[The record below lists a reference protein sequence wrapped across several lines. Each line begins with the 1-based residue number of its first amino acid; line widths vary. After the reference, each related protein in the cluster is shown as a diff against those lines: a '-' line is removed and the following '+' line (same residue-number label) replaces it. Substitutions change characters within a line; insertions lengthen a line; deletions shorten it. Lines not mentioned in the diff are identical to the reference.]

1 MSTTVSTQK
10 AGRIDLNDIAIHL
23 PGKVRFEA
31 VRNITTTIAGGE
43 FVSII
48 GPSGC
53 GKSTL
58 LNAVAGYL
66 QPSSGRLRVDGKA
79 VSGPGSD
86 RGMVFQHHS
95 LLPWRTALDNVAFG
109 LKMSGVG
116 RRERRERAEEFLQ
129 LVGLKGFSDR
139 YPAQLSGGM
148 QQRVEIARV
157 LINNPRVVLMDEP
170 FGALDAQTRERM
182 QQLLL
187 DIWGRL
193 QPTVLFVW
201 GPGRILPV
209 RVTGLSITEKLY
221 DEFLNPT
228 HADGPAPLVEGVE
241 HVFFAELDA
250 HRTPACALGV
260 VPIERAVDAV
270 DGDLERNALLGP
282 ATHQLEGRAHDA
294 NQVSVVL
301 ARQVRLDGTAVLV
314 GCHSQTTSPPT
325 TRSVPVP

>member
-1 MSTTVSTQK
+1 MTVICENLLNPVTESNR
-10 AGRIDLNDIAIHL
+10 AVRIELSDISIHL

-31 VRNITTTIAGGE
+31 VRNITTTIGAGE

-66 QPSSGRLRVDGKA
+66 APSCGRLRVDGEA
-79 VSGPGSD
+79 VSGPGPD

-95 LLPWRTALDNVAFG
+95 LLPWRSAIDNVAFG

-116 RRERRERAEEFLQ
+116 RRERQERAEEFLH
-129 LVGLKGFSDR
+129 LVGLRGFSDR

-187 DIWGRL
+187 EIWGRL
-193 QPTVLFVW
+193 RPTVLFVTHDIDEALILSDRVLVMTHR
-201 GPGRILPV
+201 PGRIREEIVVNLPRPRPEDIIVTPEFIALKKRCLALVQDEVRKSLIGGLEAARIELPV
-209 RVTGLSITEKLY
+209 E
-221 DEFLNPT
+221 
-228 HADGPAPLVEGVE
+228 A
-241 HVFFAELDA
+241 
-250 HRTPACALGV
+250 
-260 VPIERAVDAV
+260 
-270 DGDLERNALLGP
+270 
-282 ATHQLEGRAHDA
+282 
-294 NQVSVVL
+294 
-301 ARQVRLDGTAVLV
+301 
-314 GCHSQTTSPPT
+314 
-325 TRSVPVP
+325 

>member
-1 MSTTVSTQK
+1 MNAITGKQVAPRAGTVELQHV
-10 AGRIDLNDIAIHL
+10 AIHL
-23 PGKVRFEA
+23 PGKEKFEA
-31 VRNITTTIAGGE
+31 VRNVSTTIRAGE

-66 QPSSGRLRVDGKA
+66 PPSSGTLLVDGET
-79 VSGPGSD
+79 VGGPGPD
-86 RGMVFQHHS
+86 RGMVFQHNS
-95 LLPWRTALDNVAFG
+95 LLPWRTALHNVAFG
-109 LKMSGVG
+109 LKMKGVAK
-116 RRERRERAEEFLQ
+116 RERLARAEEFLQ

-193 QPTVLFVW
+193 QPTVMFVTHDIDEALILSDRVLVMTHR
-201 GPGRILPV
+201 PGQIREEIIVDLPRPRPEEMIVSPAFITLKKRCLALVQEEVRRSLVGGLEAARIQLPV
-209 RVTGLSITEKLY
+209 E
-221 DEFLNPT
+221 
-228 HADGPAPLVEGVE
+228 LV
-241 HVFFAELDA
+241 
-250 HRTPACALGV
+250 
-260 VPIERAVDAV
+260 
-270 DGDLERNALLGP
+270 
-282 ATHQLEGRAHDA
+282 
-294 NQVSVVL
+294 
-301 ARQVRLDGTAVLV
+301 
-314 GCHSQTTSPPT
+314 
-325 TRSVPVP
+325 

>member
-1 MSTTVSTQK
+1 MTHTITAPAVTPATQ
-10 AGRIDLNDIAIHL
+10 AGRIELFDIAIHL

-31 VRNITTTIAGGE
+31 VRNITTTINAGE

-66 QPSSGRLRVDGKA
+66 APSSGNLLVDNEF

-95 LLPWRTALDNVAFG
+95 LLPWRTALENVAFG
-109 LKMSGVG
+109 LKMSGVP
-116 RRERRERAEEFLQ
+116 RRERLARAEEFLQ
-129 LVGLKGFSDR
+129 LVGLRGFSDR

-182 QQLLL
+182 QQLLMEV
-187 DIWGRL
+187 WGRL
-193 QPTVLFVW
+193 KPTVLFVTHDIDEALILSDRVLVMTHR
-201 GPGRILPV
+201 PGRIREEIVVDLPRPRPEEIIVSPEFIALKKRCLALVQDEVRKSLIGGLEAARIELPV
-209 RVTGLSITEKLY
+209 E
-221 DEFLNPT
+221 
-228 HADGPAPLVEGVE
+228 A
-241 HVFFAELDA
+241 
-250 HRTPACALGV
+250 
-260 VPIERAVDAV
+260 
-270 DGDLERNALLGP
+270 
-282 ATHQLEGRAHDA
+282 
-294 NQVSVVL
+294 
-301 ARQVRLDGTAVLV
+301 
-314 GCHSQTTSPPT
+314 
-325 TRSVPVP
+325 

>member
-1 MSTTVSTQK
+1 MTTFGTQK
-10 AGRIDLNDIAIHL
+10 AGRIELRDIAIHL
-23 PGKVRFEA
+23 PGKQRFEA
-31 VRNITTTIAGGE
+31 VRNIGTTIAGGE

-66 QPSSGRLRVDGKA
+66 KPSSGRLHVDGEA

-116 RRERRERAEEFLQ
+116 RRERRARAEEFLR
-129 LVGLKGFSDR
+129 LVGLAEFSDR

-187 DIWGRL
+187 EIWGRL
-193 QPTVLFVW
+193 QPTVLFVTHDIDEALVLSDRVLVMTHR
-201 GPGRILPV
+201 PGRIREEILVDLRRPRPEDITVSPDFIALKKRCLALVQDEVRQSLVGGLEAARIELPV
-209 RVTGLSITEKLY
+209 E
-221 DEFLNPT
+221 
-228 HADGPAPLVEGVE
+228 A
-241 HVFFAELDA
+241 
-250 HRTPACALGV
+250 
-260 VPIERAVDAV
+260 
-270 DGDLERNALLGP
+270 
-282 ATHQLEGRAHDA
+282 
-294 NQVSVVL
+294 
-301 ARQVRLDGTAVLV
+301 
-314 GCHSQTTSPPT
+314 
-325 TRSVPVP
+325 

>member
-1 MSTTVSTQK
+1 MSTTVSTHK
-10 AGRIDLNDIAIHL
+10 AGRIELDDIAIHL

-66 QPSSGRLRVDGKA
+66 QPSNGRLRVDGEA

-95 LLPWRTALDNVAFG
+95 LLPWRTTLDNVAFG

-129 LVGLKGFSDR
+129 LVGLRGFSDR

-193 QPTVLFVW
+193 QPTVLFVTHDIDEALVLSDRVLVMTHR
-201 GPGRILPV
+201 PGRIREEIVVDLPRPRPEDITVSPEFIALKKRCLALVQDEVRMSLVDGLEVARIELPV
-209 RVTGLSITEKLY
+209 E
-221 DEFLNPT
+221 
-228 HADGPAPLVEGVE
+228 A
-241 HVFFAELDA
+241 
-250 HRTPACALGV
+250 
-260 VPIERAVDAV
+260 
-270 DGDLERNALLGP
+270 
-282 ATHQLEGRAHDA
+282 
-294 NQVSVVL
+294 
-301 ARQVRLDGTAVLV
+301 
-314 GCHSQTTSPPT
+314 
-325 TRSVPVP
+325 

>member
-1 MSTTVSTQK
+1 MSANQQVAPAAPR
-10 AGRIDLNDIAIHL
+10 AGQIELSDISIHL

-31 VRNITTTIAGGE
+31 VRNITTTIRAGE

-66 QPSSGRLRVDGKA
+66 EPSSGSLRVDGEA
-79 VSGPGSD
+79 VAAPGPD

-95 LLPWRTALDNVAFG
+95 LLPWRSALENVAFG

-116 RRERRERAEEFLQ
+116 RRERQQRAEEFLQ
-129 LVGLKGFSDR
+129 LVGLRGFSDR

-157 LINNPRVVLMDEP
+157 LINDPRVVLMDEP

-187 DIWGRL
+187 EIWGRL
-193 QPTVLFVW
+193 KPTVLFVTHDIDEALILSDRVLVMTHR
-201 GPGRILPV
+201 PGRIREEIVVDLPRPRPEDIIVSPEFIALKKRCLALVQDEVRQSLIGGLEAARIELPV
-209 RVTGLSITEKLY
+209 E
-221 DEFLNPT
+221 
-228 HADGPAPLVEGVE
+228 A
-241 HVFFAELDA
+241 
-250 HRTPACALGV
+250 
-260 VPIERAVDAV
+260 
-270 DGDLERNALLGP
+270 
-282 ATHQLEGRAHDA
+282 
-294 NQVSVVL
+294 
-301 ARQVRLDGTAVLV
+301 
-314 GCHSQTTSPPT
+314 
-325 TRSVPVP
+325 